1 MRTTIEPL
9 DLDAHLALVH
19 AWVTHPRS
27 AFWQMQGATPADVE
41 REYRLVEDSPHHHAW
56 LGRVDGVPAF
66 LAETYDPFHSEL
78 GGLPELRPGDLGM
91 HVLVAP
97 PEQPVRGYTRT
108 VFRAVLDHCFAD
120 ASVRRVVVEPDSRND
135 KIRALNRAFGFRE
148 LRTITLP
155 TKEATLSVL
164 DRDHLTPENLERAQ
178 RHLVAKAIAEFAHER
193 LLSPAPDGDR
203 WLLTTPAGDTTY
215 SFRASRLALDHWA
228 VEPAS
233 LERSVKDQPA
243 PLDAQELVVELAE
256 VLGIPD
262 PLLPTYLEEVA
273 ATLAAACWKLTHSTA
288 SVDDLLTAD
297 HQTVE
302 AAMTE
307 GHPGFV
313 ANNGRVGFGADD
325 YAAYAPETG
334 STVRLHWL
342 AARREHTHLSG
353 DPSVQDT
360 RVLLDAGLDP
370 EEYLLIPVHPWQW
383 RNKIAITFAP
393 ELARGDL
400 VHLGESADEYRAQ
413 QSIRTFAN
421 VTRPEQPFVKT
432 ALSIQ
437 NMGFMRG
444 LSPRYMAAT
453 PAINAWV
460 HDLVSSDP
468 TLQECGFSVLR
479 EHAAIGFTGDAYHRA
494 GVRSPY
500 QKMIAALWRESPAP
514 RAGEAE
520 RLVTMAALLHRDD
533 DGRSLAAAMIT
544 ASPLDPAAWVRAYLS
559 CYVRPIVHCL
569 LAHDLA
575 FMPHGE
581 NLILVLRDQVPVRA
595 LMKDIGEEVCV
606 MDGRRPV
613 PEEVERIRADVE
625 PDVRA
630 LALHTDVFDG
640 VLRHLAAIL
649 HTDGVLDQDAF
660 WAEVARCLREHAEEH
675 PELAEAV
682 ATYDFH
688 RAEFRHSCL
697 NRLQLRN
704 TVEMVDIADQS
715 QSLIYAGT
723 LHNPVA

>member
-9 DLDAHLALVH
+9 DLDQHLALLH

-27 AFWQMQGATPADVE
+27 EFWQMQGATPADVE

-78 GGLPELRPGDLGM
+78 ADLPELRPGDLGM

-97 PEQPVRGYTRT
+97 TDRPVPGFTRT

-120 ASVRRVVVEPDSRND
+120 PAVRRVVVEPDARND

-148 LRTITLP
+148 VRTVRLS
-155 TKEATLSVL
+155 TKEAMLSVRH
-164 DRDHLTPENLERAQ
+164 RDHLTPENLERAQ
-178 RHLVAKAIAEFAHER
+178 RHLVAKAIAEFSHER
-193 LLSPAPDGDR
+193 LLAPVADGDR
-203 WLLTTPAGDTTY
+203 WVLTTPAGDTTY
-215 SFRASRLALDHWA
+215 SFRATRLALDHWA

-233 LERSVKDQPA
+233 LERTVKDQPA

-256 VLGIPD
+256 VLGLPD
-262 PLLPTYLEEVA
+262 ALLPTYLEEVA
-273 ATLAAACWKLTHSTA
+273 ATLAAACWKLAHSTA
-288 SVDDLLTAD
+288 TVDDLLTAD

-334 STVRLHWL
+334 SAIRLHWL

-353 DPSVQDT
+353 DVTVQDDAM
-360 RVLLDAGLDP
+360 LAAAGLDP
-370 EEYLLIPVHPWQW
+370 EEYLLVPVHPWQW

-400 VHLGESADEYRAQ
+400 VHLGEGADEYRAQ
-413 QSIRTFAN
+413 QSIRTFYN
-421 VTRPEQPFVKT
+421 VTRPEQPYVKT

-453 PAINAWV
+453 PAINDWV
-460 HDLVSSDP
+460 HDLVSSDR

-494 GVRSPY
+494 GVGSPY

-514 RAGEAE
+514 QVADGE
-520 RLVTMAALLHRDD
+520 RLVTMAALLHRDG
-533 DGRSLAAAMIT
+533 DGRSLAAAMIV
-544 ASPLDPAAWVRAYLS
+544 ASPLDAAGWVRAYLR
-559 CYVRPIVHCL
+559 CYLRPIAHCL

-581 NLILVLRDQVPVRA
+581 NLMLVLRDQVPVRA

-606 MDGRRPV
+606 MDTRRPV

-660 WAEVARCLREHAEEH
+660 WAEVARCLHEHAEEH
-675 PELAEAV
+675 PELADAV
-682 ATYDFH
+682 AAYDFF
-688 RAEFRHSCL
+688 RPQFRHSCL

-704 TVEMVDIADQS
+704 TLEMVDIADQS

-723 LHNPVA
+723 LDNPVA